1 MSNKKKEERD
11 LGLFGASFG
20 LLGRGFKITMII
32 MIVSMLIVC
41 IIAEQEAIEKKKNS
55 EQAIRLRIE
64 RTKEERSMLDQK
76 ILDDGGWN
84 AATQYLQ
91 NNGDLGG
98 TNNNNL
104 YDQEGAIAI
113 AYTKLEP
120 NELAYIKDFYDMSL
134 AAKKYTNDQTGIDI
148 APYYGILIP
157 GIESTDLFTMS
168 KDGCVPL
175 VPTNLVVDTYGQTT
189 PTGKNCTFKDA
200 TWKVL
205 GLSTKTGGGGNKF
218 YRAVADTDAS
228 AGDGDCKSV
237 FQMQPSTVTV
247 DANGDG
253 EVGSPYNTYDALF
266 SIYMRGAKF
275 LSESQKPLGGGTH
288 PPFSEQPD
296 FDKFNTASR
305 VLCAV
310 AAHNNGEAGGAHYF
324 PSDTL
329 SQWYDG
335 LNKIT
340 TDQNITDTVDPKH
353 INLKTI
359 EAASVKHMKLN
370 SGWYFNDRL
379 CSYTQA
385 DKLGVSGN
393 ANLPNYGAILGRD
406 DRGSAHYN
414 NEGCVRTDGANHRY
428 WAGVHLARYV
438 WGVYTYILG
447 KECGGTYS
455 QAGPSTMQQQGTS
468 QDAGQQM
475 TTMTYAAYE
484 DFTTAGA
491 FSGTVSRTQNPF
503 MGSRALN
510 EQVFEAWSES
520 GIKGTDDPRTHAGDH
535 GEQGWKG
542 SFPLIYQ
549 SRVAYGGST
558 KVGTNSQTMAQAGCS
573 VYSLFTC
580 LVGTGYGKTP
590 IPNPKGL
597 NPNYTGNGLNA
608 KGVMDIKEFAQ
619 ACQVA
624 MTASDVRKLGYS
636 VKVGNPKNTEE
647 EWRAIFE
654 DIRSGHPYSANFK
667 DNKYGRIPSYDKRT
681 MQLVA
686 EDDKIVP
693 GGCGHFI
700 PIVNVF
706 TYNGEDYFEVANS
719 CGMTGSGGEKSKGV
733 GSEFLCYKVEDFIKN
748 HRNSVGAGL
757 CYTITG
763 IGK

>member
-11 LGLFGASFG
+11 LSLLGASFG

-32 MIVSMLIVC
+32 MVVSMLIVC

-175 VPTNLVVDTYGQTT
+175 VPTNLVVDTYEQTT

-200 TWKVL
+200 TWKEL

-438 WGVYTYILG
+438 WGCYTYILG
-447 KECGGTYS
+447 KECGGTYA
-455 QAGPSTMQQQGTS
+455 QAGPSTMQQQGS
-468 QDAGQQM
+468 SIGAGQSM
-475 TTMTYAAYE
+475 GTMMYSTYK

-491 FSGTVSRTQNPF
+491 SQSGTQNPF
-503 MGSRALN
+503 TGSNPLD
-510 EQVFEAWSES
+510 ESVFKSWAQS
-520 GIKGTDDPRTHAGDH
+520 GSKGSGDPRENAGDY

-549 SRVAYGGST
+549 SPLAYGGT
-558 KVGTNSQTMAQAGCS
+558 TRVGTDSQTMAQAGCS

-580 LVGTGYGKTP
+580 LVGMGYGKTP
-590 IPNPKGL
+590 IPKPKGL
-597 NPNYTGNGLNA
+597 NSGYSGNGLNS

-619 ACQVA
+619 ACKVA
-624 MTASDVRKLGYS
+624 MTADDVRKLGYKA
-636 VKVGNPKNTEE
+636 KVGNPTNSEA
-647 EWRAIFE
+647 EWRAIFN
-654 DIRSGHPYSANFK
+654 DVKNGHPYSANFK
-667 DNKYGRIPSYDKRT
+667 DNRSAIIPSYDKRT
-681 MQLVA
+681 MQLVSTT
-686 EDDKIVP
+686 DTIVP

-706 TYNGEDYFEVANS
+706 TYNGEEYFEVANS
-719 CGMTGSGGEKSKGV
+719 CGMTGDRGVKSGV
-733 GSEFLCYKVEDFIKN
+733 GSEFLCYKVEDFVKN
-748 HRNSVGAGL
+748 HRGSVGQGV
-757 CYTITG
+757 CYTVTG
-763 IGK
+763 I